1 MSIGQA
7 SSPSTVWDRVVCA
20 VDFTTASVRAAR
32 EAALLMP
39 AAAQLTLCAVGSPE
53 AIEGGVLLEP
63 QLFREAQ
70 DGFEQL
76 QADLAPVHD
85 AAVHLREGRPVREL
99 LDELRAEQATLVAVG
114 SRRHSRAAAIM
125 LGSVAAAMLHE
136 APCSVLIAP
145 EQVGAA
151 GEIVVGFDGSGGARR
166 AVGVGRE
173 LAGRLSLGLRVIVA
187 TGGRHPPDRGWSLEE
202 LGADLAVS
210 EDPRPAVEALIDVSG
225 SARLL
230 VLGSRDLRGVM
241 ALFSVSERAAPRSG
255 CPVLIVR

>member
-1 MSIGQA
+1 MTIGQA
-7 SSPSTVWDRVVCA
+7 GSPSTVWDRVVCA
-20 VDFTTASVRAAR
+20 VDFTAASMRAAR

-70 DGFEQL
+70 DGFEQVR
-76 QADLAPVHD
+76 ADLAPVHD
-85 AAVHLREGRPVREL
+85 AAVHLREGRPIRQL

-114 SRRHSRAAAIM
+114 SRGRSRAAAIM
-125 LGSVAAAMLHE
+125 LGSVSVAMLHE

-145 EQVGAA
+145 EEVGAA
-151 GEIVVGFDGSGGARR
+151 GEIVVGFDGSGGALR

-187 TGGRHPPDRGWSLEE
+187 TGGRHPPNPGWSLEE
-202 LGADLAVS
+202 LGADLAIT

-225 SARLL
+225 AARLL

-241 ALFSVSERAAPRSG
+241 ALFSVSERAAPRAG